1 MAYATAMQAPH
12 PPLREYYTQEAE
24 RRGWVRQIFDRTA
37 GDYDRI
43 ERVMALGSGSWYRRK
58 ALRRAAFGWGCGYWI
73 SGWGPALRPSRRLSW
88 LVYLA
93 TSPASIPARE

>member
-1 MAYATAMQAPH
+1 MAYAAAMQAPH

-43 ERVMALGSGSWYRRK
+43 ERVMALG
-58 ALRRAAFGWGCGYWI
+58 
-73 SGWGPALRPSRRLSW
+73 GPALGTAERRC
-88 LVYLA
+88 A
-93 TSPASIPARE
+93 GPA